1 MIILGISAFFHDA
14 AAALVVDGEIVAA
27 AQEERF
33 SRIKN
38 DASLPVEA
46 ARFCLETAGISIADV
61 DHVVF
66 YEKPL
71 RKFERILVGHLR
83 AFPRSLAQ
91 FSRSMSRWLERRL
104 WTKSDLCRALGCAPD
119 RVLFCDHH
127 MSHAASAFLCSPFS
141 SAAVIAVDGVGEWA
155 TTSIYRGRTTPEGFG
170 ERSERGP
177 EALARSSVPIVEG
190 STIDKLCELRF
201 PHSIGLLYSAI
212 TAYLGFEVNEG
223 EYKVM
228 GLAAYGED
236 LHADAFA
243 KLCRVGDDG
252 SLEIDT
258 RYFCYHRHATRS
270 FTPLLEEL
278 LGPARRPGAPLDPE
292 SGSGDSQRFADVA
305 ASLQAFT
312 ERYLL
317 ALARQAHRLTGE
329 TRLCLAG
336 GVALN
341 CVANRRIADEG
352 PFEDLFVQPAAGDA
366 GGALGAALWAAHVVY
381 GMPRGAPLRNAFLG
395 GAYSPADIAR
405 FLDDAGV
412 AHRVFD
418 DAGALSEEVA
428 RRLSDGEVG
437 GWFQG
442 RFEWGPR
449 ALGARSI
456 LADAREP
463 GMREKVN
470 RKIKFREGFRPF
482 APAVLA
488 DEASRWFDLPRG
500 DADKLAPFMC
510 GVAKVTAEGRA
521 MLPATTHVDGTARVQ
536 RVDRADNPRLHG
548 LLEAFRARTGVG
560 VLLNTSMNLKDEPLC
575 ASPAE
580 AYGVFVRS
588 ELDFLVLERCL
599 IDKSALARKM
609 EVLS

>member
-1 MIILGISAFFHDA
+1 MIVLGISAFFHDA
-14 AAALVVDGEIVAA
+14 AAALVVDGEVVAA

-38 DASLPVEA
+38 DASLPVQA
-46 ARFCLETAGISIADV
+46 ARFCLETAGISIDDV

-91 FSRSMSRWLERRL
+91 FSRSMTRWLQARL
-104 WTKSDLCRALGCAPD
+104 WTKSDLVRALGCAPD

-127 MSHAASAFLCSPFS
+127 LSHAASAFLCSPFDG
-141 SAAVIAVDGVGEWA
+141 AAVVTVDGVGEWA
-155 TTSIYRGRTTPEGFG
+155 TTSIYRARSTPEG
-170 ERSERGP
+170 
-177 EALARSSVPIVEG
+177 SSIE
-190 STIDKLCELRF
+190 LCRELRF

-236 LHADAFA
+236 RFADAFA
-243 KLCRVGDDG
+243 KLCRIGDDA

-258 RYFCYHRHATRS
+258 RYFSYHRHPTKS

-278 LGPARRPGAPLDPE
+278 LGPAREPGSHLDPTAGDVE
-292 SGSGDSQRFADVA
+292 SRRFADVA

-317 ALARQAHRLTGE
+317 ALAREAHAKTGE

-352 PFEDLFVQPAAGDA
+352 PFTDLFVQPAAGDA
-366 GGALGAALWAAHVVY
+366 GGALGAALWATHVVH
-381 GMPRGAPLRNAFLG
+381 GLPRGAPLRNAFLG
-395 GAYSPADIAR
+395 AAYAQEDIAR
-405 FLDDAGV
+405 FLDDSGV
-412 AHRVFD
+412 AHRAFD
-418 DAGALSEEVA
+418 DHAALCDEVA
-428 RRLSDGEVG
+428 QRLAEGQVG

-456 LADAREP
+456 LADARQP

-470 RKIKFREGFRPF
+470 RKIKYREGFRPF

-488 DEASRWFDLPRG
+488 DEASRWFELPEGR
-500 DADKLAPFMC
+500 ADHLAPFMC
-510 GVAKVTAEGRA
+510 SVAPVTDEGRA
-521 MLPATTHVDGTARVQ
+521 TLPATTHVDGTARVQ
-536 RVDRADNPRLHG
+536 RVDAATSPGFHA

-560 VLLNTSMNLKDEPLC
+560 VVLNTSMNLHHEPLC

-588 ELDFLVLERCL
+588 DLDFLVLERCL
-599 IDKSALARKM
+599 VDKRAKERRTETPS
-609 EVLS
+609 

>member
-1 MIILGISAFFHDA
+1 MVVLGISAFFHDA
-14 AAALVVDGEIVAA
+14 AAALVVDGEVVAA

-46 ARFCLETAGISIADV
+46 ARFCLETAGITIADV

-91 FSRSMSRWLERRL
+91 FSRSMTKWLEQRL
-104 WTKSDLCRALGCAPD
+104 WTKSDLVRALGCAPE

-127 MSHAASAFLCSPFS
+127 LSHAASAFLCSPFQ
-141 SAAVIAVDGVGEWA
+141 SAAVVTVDGVGEWA
-155 TTSIYRGRTTPEGFG
+155 TTSIYRART
-170 ERSERGP
+170 GP
-177 EALARSSVPIVEG
+177 QGSSIELL
-190 STIDKLCELRF
+190 KELRF

-236 LHADAFA
+236 RHADAFA
-243 KLCRVGDDG
+243 RLCRIGDDA

-258 RYFCYHRHATRS
+258 RYFSYHRHPTRS

-278 LGPARRPGAPLDPE
+278 LGPARRPGADLDPLAVDSE
-292 SGSGDSQRFADVA
+292 SRRYADIA

-317 ALARQAHRLTGE
+317 ALAREAHRLTGE

-352 PFEDLFVQPAAGDA
+352 PFEELFVQPAAGDA
-366 GGALGAALWAAHVVY
+366 GGALGAALWATHVVH
-381 GMPRGAPLRNAFLG
+381 GLPRGAPLRSAFLG
-395 GAYSPADIAR
+395 AAYAPADIAR
-405 FLDDAGV
+405 FLDDCGI
-412 AHRVFD
+412 AHRAFD
-418 DAGALSEEVA
+418 DHGTLCDEVA
-428 RRLSDGEVG
+428 RRLDDGEVG

-449 ALGARSI
+449 ALGGRSI
-456 LADAREP
+456 LADARQP

-488 DEASRWFDLPRG
+488 AEASRWFDLPRG
-500 DADKLAPFMC
+500 RADHLTPFMC
-510 GVAKVTAEGRA
+510 SVAPVTEEGRA
-521 MLPATTHVDGTARVQ
+521 RLPATTHVDGTARVQ
-536 RVDRADNPRLHG
+536 RVDEAESPGFHA

-588 ELDFLVLERCL
+588 DLDFLVLERCL
-599 IDKSALARKM
+599 VDKRSLQRATEATR
-609 EVLS
+609 

>member
-1 MIILGISAFFHDA
+1 MIVLGISAFFHDA
-14 AAALVVDGEIVAA
+14 AAALVVDGEVVAA

-38 DASLPVEA
+38 DASLPVQA
-46 ARFCLETAGISIADV
+46 ARFCLETAGLGIEDV

-71 RKFERILVGHLR
+71 RKFERVLVGHLR
-83 AFPRSLAQ
+83 AFPRSLTQ
-91 FSRSMSRWLERRL
+91 FSRSMTRWLSQRL
-104 WTKSDLCRALGCAPD
+104 WTKSDLVRALGCAPEQ
-119 RVLFCDHH
+119 VLFCDHH
-127 MSHAASAFLCSPFS
+127 QSHAASAFLCSPFD
-141 SAAVIAVDGVGEWA
+141 SAAVVTVDGVGEWA
-155 TTSIYRGRTTPEGFG
+155 TTSIYRARSGPEG
-170 ERSERGP
+170 
-177 EALARSSVPIVEG
+177 SSIE
-190 STIDKLCELRF
+190 LLRELRF

-212 TAYLGFEVNEG
+212 TAYLGFEVNDG

-236 LHADAFA
+236 RHADAFA
-243 KLCRVGDDG
+243 RLARVGEDA

-258 RYFCYHRHATRS
+258 RYFCYHRHPTKS

-278 LGPARRPGAPLDPE
+278 LGPARQPGAPLDPTARDP
-292 SGSGDSQRFADVA
+292 SSRRYADVA

-317 ALARQAHRLTGE
+317 ALAREARALTGE
-329 TRLCLAG
+329 ARLCLAG

-341 CVANRRIADEG
+341 CVANRRISDEG
-352 PFEDLFVQPAAGDA
+352 SFEEIFVQPAAGDA
-366 GGALGAALWAAHVVY
+366 GGALGAALWATHVVH
-381 GMPRGAPLRNAFLG
+381 GLPRGAPMRSAFLG
-395 GAYSPADIAR
+395 AAYAPAEIER
-405 FLDDAGV
+405 FLDDCGV
-412 AHRVFD
+412 GHRVFAD
-418 DAGALSEEVA
+418 HAALCHEVA
-428 RRLSDGEVG
+428 RRLADGEVG

-449 ALGARSI
+449 ALGGRSI
-456 LADAREP
+456 LADARQP

-488 DEASRWFDLPRG
+488 AEASRWFDLPEGR
-500 DADKLAPFMC
+500 ADHLSPFMC
-510 GVAKVTAEGRA
+510 SVAPVTDEGRA
-521 MLPATTHVDGTARVQ
+521 TLPATTHVDGTARVQ
-536 RVDRADNPRLHG
+536 RVDEAASPGLHA

-560 VLLNTSMNLKDEPLC
+560 VILNTSMNLKDEPLC

-588 ELDFLVLERCL
+588 DLDFLVLERCL
-599 IDKSALARKM
+599 VDKRALAQRA
-609 EVLS
+609 EVAR